1 MRNHICLLTWRKL
14 SAIAVRAE
22 PVEAFE
28 SAHISTSSMRTDS
41 WINRAGSITALCAV
55 LIATQVGLAHAE
67 DLGVIGKTYDIAE
80 RDLIEFMKDK
90 LRHMEKTG
98 ELAKRQTE
106 YKNRVMSGIEHPK
119 PIPGIQA
126 TETANTH
133 YYDPSIVTDK
143 DVADASGKILYPRG
157 TRVNPLDYIGWN
169 KYLLFVDAR
178 DAKQLEFSKRITAA
192 SDRPVKL
199 VLVAGAPL
207 ELMRK
212 WKMPVYF
219 DQGGRLTRRFAITQ
233 VPAIVRQE
241 GKRLRIDEL
250 RY

>member
-1 MRNHICLLTWRKL
+1 MRNQSCL
-14 SAIAVRAE
+14 A
-22 PVEAFE
+22 
-28 SAHISTSSMRTDS
+28 
-41 WINRAGSITALCAV
+41 ALYAV

-80 RDLIEFMKDK
+80 RDLIEAMKDK
-90 LRHMEKTG
+90 LRQMEKTG
-98 ELAKRQTE
+98 ELAKKQDE
-106 YKNRVMSGIEHPK
+106 YKNRVMSGIEHPR

-143 DVADASGKILYPRG
+143 DIADATGKILYPRG

-169 KYLLFVDAR
+169 KYLLFVDGR
-178 DAKQLEFSKRITAA
+178 DQKQLDLTKRITAA

-199 VLVAGAPL
+199 VLVAGEPL
-207 ELMRK
+207 NLMRK
-212 WKMPVYF
+212 WKKQVYY
-219 DQGGRLTRRFAITQ
+219 DQGGILTRRFAITR
-233 VPAIVRQE
+233 VPAMVRQE
-241 GKRLRIDEL
+241 GRRLRIDEL

>member
-1 MRNHICLLTWRKL
+1 MRNQSCL
-14 SAIAVRAE
+14 A
-22 PVEAFE
+22 AFC
-28 SAHISTSSMRTDS
+28 
-41 WINRAGSITALCAV
+41 ALV
-55 LIATQVGLAHAE
+55 IATQVVLAQAE

-80 RDLIEFMKDK
+80 RDLIEAMKDK
-90 LRHMEKTG
+90 LRQMEKTG
-98 ELAKRQTE
+98 ELAKKQDE

-143 DVADASGKILYPRG
+143 DIADATGKILYPRG

-169 KYLLFVDAR
+169 KYLLFVDGR
-178 DAKQLEFSKRITAA
+178 DQKQLDLTKRITAA

-199 VLVAGAPL
+199 VLVAGEPL
-207 ELMRK
+207 NLMRK
-212 WKMPVYF
+212 WKKQVYY
-219 DQGGRLTRRFAITQ
+219 DQGGILTRRFAITR
-233 VPAIVRQE
+233 VPAMVRQE
-241 GKRLRIDEL
+241 GRRLRIDEL

>member
-1 MRNHICLLTWRKL
+1 MRNQSCL
-14 SAIAVRAE
+14 A
-22 PVEAFE
+22 AFC
-28 SAHISTSSMRTDS
+28 
-41 WINRAGSITALCAV
+41 ALV
-55 LIATQVGLAHAE
+55 IATQVVLAQAE

-80 RDLIEFMKDK
+80 RDLIEAMKDK
-90 LRHMEKTG
+90 LRQMEKTG
-98 ELAKRQTE
+98 ELAKKQDE
-106 YKNRVMSGIEHPK
+106 YKNRVMSGIEHPR

-143 DVADASGKILYPRG
+143 DIADATGKILYPRG

-169 KYLLFVDAR
+169 KYLLFVDGR
-178 DAKQLEFSKRITAA
+178 DQKQLAFSKRITAA
-192 SDRPVKL
+192 SDRPVRL

-212 WKMPVYF
+212 WKVPVYF

>member
-1 MRNHICLLTWRKL
+1 MRNHPRL
-14 SAIAVRAE
+14 A
-22 PVEAFE
+22 AF
-28 SAHISTSSMRTDS
+28 
-41 WINRAGSITALCAV
+41 CAV

-80 RDLIEFMKDK
+80 RDLIEVIKDK

-143 DVADASGKILYPRG
+143 DIADATGKILYPRG

-178 DAKQLEFSKRITAA
+178 DQKQLDMSKRIMAT
-192 SDRPVKL
+192 SDKPVKL
-199 VLVAGAPL
+199 VLVAGEPL
-207 ELMRK
+207 NLMRK
-212 WKMPVYF
+212 WKKQVYY
-219 DQGGRLTRRFAITQ
+219 DQGGILARRFAITQ
-233 VPAIVRQE
+233 VPAIVSQE
-241 GKRLRIDEL
+241 GRRLRIDEL

>member
-1 MRNHICLLTWRKL
+1 MRNHPRL
-14 SAIAVRAE
+14 A
-22 PVEAFE
+22 AF
-28 SAHISTSSMRTDS
+28 
-41 WINRAGSITALCAV
+41 CAV

-80 RDLIEFMKDK
+80 RDLIEVIKDK

-106 YKNRVMSGIEHPK
+106 YKNRVMSGIEHPR

-143 DVADASGKILYPRG
+143 DITDATGKILYPRG

-178 DAKQLEFSKRITAA
+178 DQKQLDMSKRIMAT
-192 SDRPVKL
+192 SDKPVKL
-199 VLVAGAPL
+199 VLVAGEPL
-207 ELMRK
+207 NLMRK
-212 WKMPVYF
+212 WKKQVYY
-219 DQGGRLTRRFAITQ
+219 DQGGILARRFAITQ

-241 GKRLRIDEL
+241 GRRLRIDEL

>member
-1 MRNHICLLTWRKL
+1 M
-14 SAIAVRAE
+14 V
-22 PVEAFE
+22 
-28 SAHISTSSMRTDS
+28 
-41 WINRAGSITALCAV
+41 
-55 LIATQVGLAHAE
+55 IATQVGLAHAE

-80 RDLIEFMKDK
+80 RDLIEVIKNK

-98 ELAKRQTE
+98 ELAKRQAE
-106 YKNRVMSGIEHPK
+106 YKNRVMSGIEHPR

-126 TETANTH
+126 TQTANTH

-143 DVADASGKILYPRG
+143 DIADATGKILYPRG

-178 DAKQLEFSKRITAA
+178 DQKQLDMSKRIMAT
-192 SDRPVKL
+192 SDKPVKL
-199 VLVAGAPL
+199 VLVAGEPL
-207 ELMRK
+207 NLMRK
-212 WKMPVYF
+212 WKKQVYY
-219 DQGGRLTRRFAITQ
+219 DQGGILARRFAITQ

-241 GKRLRIDEL
+241 GRRLRIDEL

>member
-1 MRNHICLLTWRKL
+1 MRNQSCL
-14 SAIAVRAE
+14 A
-22 PVEAFE
+22 AFC
-28 SAHISTSSMRTDS
+28 
-41 WINRAGSITALCAV
+41 ALV
-55 LIATQVGLAHAE
+55 IATQVVLAQAE

-80 RDLIEFMKDK
+80 RDLIEAMKDK
-90 LRHMEKTG
+90 LRQMEKTG
-98 ELAKRQTE
+98 ELAKKQDE

-143 DVADASGKILYPRG
+143 DIADATGKILYPRG

-169 KYLLFVDAR
+169 KYLLFVDGR
-178 DAKQLEFSKRITAA
+178 DQKQLDLTKRITAA

-199 VLVAGAPL
+199 VLVAGEPL
-207 ELMRK
+207 NLMRR
-212 WKMPVYF
+212 WKTQVYY
-219 DQGGRLTRRFAITQ
+219 DQGGILTRRFAITR
-233 VPAIVRQE
+233 VPAMVRQE
-241 GKRLRIDEL
+241 GRRLRIDEL

>member
-1 MRNHICLLTWRKL
+1 MRNHPCL
-14 SAIAVRAE
+14 SA
-22 PVEAFE
+22 FC
-28 SAHISTSSMRTDS
+28 
-41 WINRAGSITALCAV
+41 AL
-55 LIATQVGLAHAE
+55 LIATQIGLANAE

-80 RDLIEFMKDK
+80 RDLIEVIKDK
-90 LRHMEKTG
+90 LRNMEKTG

-106 YKNRVMSGIEHPK
+106 YKNRVMSGIEHPR

-143 DVADASGKILYPRG
+143 DIADATGKILYPRG
-157 TRVNPLDYIGWN
+157 MRVNPLDYIGWN

-178 DAKQLEFSKRITAA
+178 DQKQLDMSKRIMAT
-192 SDRPVKL
+192 SDKPVKL
-199 VLVAGAPL
+199 VLVAGEPL
-207 ELMRK
+207 NLMRK
-212 WKMPVYF
+212 WKKQVYY
-219 DQGGRLTRRFAITQ
+219 DQGGILARRFAITQ

-241 GKRLRIDEL
+241 GRRLRIDEL

>member
-1 MRNHICLLTWRKL
+1 MRSHFYL
-14 SAIAVRAE
+14 A
-22 PVEAFE
+22 
-28 SAHISTSSMRTDS
+28 
-41 WINRAGSITALCAV
+41 ALCAV
-55 LIATQVGLAHAE
+55 LIATQVGLSHAE

-106 YKNRVMSGIEHPK
+106 YKNRVMSGIEQPK
-119 PIPGIQA
+119 PISGIQA
-126 TETANTH
+126 TETTNTH
-133 YYDPSIVTDK
+133 YYDPSIVTGK
-143 DVADASGKILYPRG
+143 DVTDATGKILYPRG
-157 TRVNPLDYIGWN
+157 TLVNPLNYIGWN

-178 DAKQLEFSKRITAA
+178 DAKQLEFSKKITAA

-219 DQGGRLTRRFAITQ
+219 DQGGKLTRRFAITQ